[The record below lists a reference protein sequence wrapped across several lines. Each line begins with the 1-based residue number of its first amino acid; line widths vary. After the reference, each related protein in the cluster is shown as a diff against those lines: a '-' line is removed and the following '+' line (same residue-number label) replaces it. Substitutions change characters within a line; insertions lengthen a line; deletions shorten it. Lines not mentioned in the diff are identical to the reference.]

1 MNKVKWGVLGTAG
14 IAKGATIPGMLLAD
28 NCEVYAIA
36 GRNPDKVKDFVS
48 RFGFKKSYLSYD
60 ELINDPDIQAVYIP
74 LPNNLHKEWVIKA
87 LRAGKNVLCEKPL
100 ALNADDAREMYAVA
114 RETGKILME
123 AYAYLHS
130 PYMESLIADVKGG
143 LIGDPVYIDTSFM
156 TQGYKEDFRLHKEF
170 GGGMIYDLGCYC
182 TTMILSMIDSD
193 IDYVKCVAEM
203 TDEGVDAFAGAIMG
217 FKNGA
222 RAAFNVGMVMG
233 IGSNA
238 RFDRLYIRGTK
249 GEIHSMVPYNES
261 GDVSYTVISEGKHIT
276 RMINVPSNY
285 TLEVTDLGESILT
298 GKAPL
303 VTPEFSIR
311 NAELLDKLL
320 NCIGY

>member
-1 MNKVKWGVLGTAG
+1 MTKVKWGVMGTAN
-14 IAKGATIPGMLLAD
+14 IANWGVIPGMLLSP
-28 NCEVYAIA
+28 NCDVYAIA
-36 GRNPDKVKDFVS
+36 GRNPDKVADFVK

-60 ELINDPDIQAVYIP
+60 ELLSDPDVQAVYIP

-100 ALNADDAREMYAVA
+100 ALTAAEAREMYSVA
-114 RETGKILME
+114 KETGKILME

-143 LIGDPVYIDTSFM
+143 LIGEPLYIDTSFM

-182 TTMILSMIDSD
+182 TTMILSMIDD
-193 IDYVKCVAEM
+193 DLDYVKCVAEM
-203 TDEGVDAFAGAIMG
+203 TEEGVDSFAGCICG

-233 IGSNA
+233 IGTNA

-261 GDVSYTVISEGKHIT
+261 GDVTYNVISEGKHIT
-276 RMINVPSNY
+276 RMIKVPNNY
-285 TLEVTDLGESILT
+285 TLEVTSLGESILT
-298 GKAPL
+298 GKPQFI
-303 VTPEFSIR
+303 TPEFSVK
-311 NAELLDKLL
+311 NSEFLDKLL